1 MAGLSFV
8 EHAHMNFQSSSIG
21 SAGPGGIP
29 ASVDSFSQL
38 PFIRSGVLVEN
49 AATTA
54 NNNSSG
60 SNNNGKKEKAIRLFG
75 IEFSE
80 QKPGRGGSVEEE
92 DSDETICEEDNKELE
107 DGNSSSNNNN
117 SNNNGISGNNNDA
130 SIASRGGTTA
140 AVAAITA
147 ASSGSRKFECHYC
160 CRNFP
165 TSQALGGHQNA
176 HKRER
181 QHAKRVHLQSAMG
194 HPGSVGSSLGPVY
207 GLMNYQQQQR
217 FPVLNRTLLG
227 GFETTSYSWLP
238 NVPQT
243 INGSP
248 LQPLW
253 RVPVLPSSHAQE
265 GYQQHHQALLPLQLF
280 AAEGSSSSRP
290 GDELGH
296 QQAEPTPPSAK
307 DNGCHLP
314 RMRIR
319 LPFSPPHGVKKSIR

>member
-1 MAGLSFV
+1 MEGIFFL

-49 AATTA
+49 GATTTTA

-60 SNNNGKKEKAIRLFG
+60 SNNNGRKEKAIRLFG

-80 QKPGRGGSVEEE
+80 QKPSRGSSGLEEEE
-92 DSDETICEEDNKELE
+92 DSDETICEENTKELE
-107 DGNSSSNNNN
+107 DGNSSSNNN
-117 SNNNGISGNNNDA
+117 GISGNNSGA
-130 SIASRGGTTA
+130 SNAARGGA
-140 AVAAITA
+140 SPAVAAITA
-147 ASSGSRKFECHYC
+147 AASGSRKFECHYC

-194 HPGSVGSSLGPVY
+194 HPGSMGTSLGPVY

-217 FPVLNRTLLG
+217 FPGLNRAVLG

-238 NVPQT
+238 NAPPT

-253 RVPVLPSSHAQE
+253 RVPLVQRSPAQE
-265 GYQQHHQALLPLQLF
+265 GYQQHHQPHLPLQLF
-280 AAEGSSSSRP
+280 SAEGSPTSIP
-290 GDELGH
+290 GDDRDPRLGH
-296 QQAEPTPPSAK
+296 QQPEPTPPSAK
-307 DNGCHLP
+307 ENVSLDLHL
-314 RMRIR
+314 
-319 LPFSPPHGVKKSIR
+319 